1 MLNINKKIDRL
12 FKYYQ
17 TKAAILHLPVGEMMI
32 AQKKKKQKPKE
43 EITMSCYN
51 VMVLDVKY
59 KQMHYFHLV
68 CGTLSSNLATIRL
81 LWALLSYCWRLFH
94 HIMNSVDL
102 HKMEV
107 LMKGRFEMLMGRLK

>member
-1 MLNINKKIDRL
+1 
-12 FKYYQ
+12 
-17 TKAAILHLPVGEMMI
+17 MMI
-32 AQKKKKQKPKE
+32 AKKKKQKQKPKE

-51 VMVLDVKY
+51 EMVLDVKY

-107 LMKGRFEMLMGRLK
+107 LKKGRFEMLMGRLK